1 MDLEH
6 FMLIFRALRSNHD
19 PIFCPPELKDEKV
32 LDFCN
37 TLISILTSFSVH
49 FVVVTFNALFEGKT
63 HGVTLSNSA
72 DVDVLK
78 KRIFS

>member
-6 FMLIFRALRSNHD
+6 FILIFRARRSNHD

-37 TLISILTSFSVH
+37 TLISILAAIVSSFWTSVTLFNELL
-49 FVVVTFNALFEGKT
+49 VVTPN
-63 HGVTLSNSA
+63 VTLYTHM
-72 DVDVLK
+72 
-78 KRIFS
+78 